1 MSACPSLSP
10 DGPFVRDL
18 LGYVDCQAQ
27 TIGAS
32 GYQALTSSGSSVS
45 ILLTGL
51 LTLFVALFGYRML
64 FGHTPT
70 ARDAVLALV
79 KVGIVLTLAT
89 SWSAYRTVVYDVV
102 MHAPAELAGRIGGTS
117 ALPGA
122 GGSLEA
128 HLQTVDDG
136 FAELVRIGTGRPPDT
151 DDLLTAT
158 VQPVTPQQQQQ
169 RLQQLGQRPHWD
181 PQRDAELLGTART
194 VYLTGALG
202 ALAAVRLVAGVL
214 LALGPFFAL
223 FLLFDGTRGVFEGWV
238 RALAGAA
245 LGGLATAILLGV
257 ELAVIEPW
265 LSAIL
270 AERQADLST
279 PAVPIELLAFSL
291 IFALTLLAGLI
302 AAAKVA
308 HGFHIPIAVRDGSA
322 RLIDTLQSTMRGNSM
337 TSRTTDARADAPER
351 SRASAIADA
360 AAAAQRR
367 ETTTMASVIGSRMNE
382 RGGNPQTPA
391 RGHALANAV
400 IPIGQSA
407 RRRTSTRVS
416 AGANR
421 REAL

>member
-1 MSACPSLSP
+1 MAACPSLSP

-18 LGYVDCQAQ
+18 LSYVDCQAQ

-32 GYQALTSSGSSVS
+32 GYQALASPGSSAS
-45 ILLTGL
+45 IALTGL

-64 FGHTPT
+64 FGQTPT

-89 SWSAYRTVVYDVV
+89 SWSAYRTIVYDVA
-102 MHAPAELAGRIGGTS
+102 MHGPAQFAADIGGTS

-122 GGSLEA
+122 GGGLEA
-128 HLQTVDDG
+128 HVQAVDDG
-136 FAELVRIGTGRPPDT
+136 LAELMRIGTGRPPET
-151 DDLLTAT
+151 DDGLIPAA
-158 VQPVTPQQQQQ
+158 QPIMPEQQQ
-169 RLQQLGQRPHWD
+169 RLQQIGQRPHWD

-194 VYLTGALG
+194 VYLTGAVG
-202 ALAAVRLVAGVL
+202 ALASVRLVAGLL

-245 LGGLATAILLGV
+245 LGGLATAILLGA

-270 AERQADLST
+270 ADRQADLST

-291 IFALTLLAGLI
+291 VFALTLLAGLI
-302 AAAKVA
+302 ASAKIA
-308 HGFHIPIAVRDGSA
+308 HGFHLPVAVRDGSA
-322 RLIDTLQSTMRGNSM
+322 HLIEKVQSAMLGDRMATHG
-337 TSRTTDARADAPER
+337 TKARADVPER
-351 SRASAIADA
+351 GRALAIADA

-367 ETTTMASVIGSRMNE
+367 EMTTMSSVMASQMSE
-382 RGGNPQTPA
+382 RGINPQTPA
-391 RGHALANAV
+391 RGGALANAV

-407 RRRTSTRVS
+407 RRRTTTRVS